1 MNERHLISK
10 TRLGFKSRVL
20 TTLPFLQPA
29 NEVCTCLS
37 FCSRGGGRGVGVCPI
52 ACWDT
57 PHPRSEAGT
66 PREQIH
72 LWTRGRYPPKSKQ
85 PPRNRHLP
93 PGAVHAGRYGQQT
106 DGMHPTG
113 MQSFC
118 FFIFYFPVEKSK
130 NVKGPIGRDIV
141 LTLFINASTNIVSK
155 LLRLAI
161 KTLWKVI

>member
-10 TRLGFKSRVL
+10 TRLGFKSRYWL
-20 TTLPFLQPA
+20 HCHFYSPQTKFAP
-29 NEVCTCLS
+29 VCHS
-37 FCSRGGGRGVGVCPI
+37 VRGGGGGWGSAPLHAGI
-52 ACWDT
+52 PLT
-57 PHPRSEAGT
+57 PDQRQVP

-72 LWTRGRYPPKSKQ
+72 LWTRGRYPPKSRQ